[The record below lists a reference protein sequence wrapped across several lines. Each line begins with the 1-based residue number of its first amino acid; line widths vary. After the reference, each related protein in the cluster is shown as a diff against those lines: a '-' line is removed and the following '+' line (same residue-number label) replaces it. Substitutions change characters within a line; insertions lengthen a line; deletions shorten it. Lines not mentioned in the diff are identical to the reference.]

1 MYAVMKQSLREG
13 VVYSPEG
20 MARAWYPHKRLAP
33 NVIVNPKRA
42 FGQPILKDSGVPT
55 VTLYDSFKADERNYE
70 TVANWFELPV
80 AQVKEAV
87 KFEELLAQA
96 GEGRA

>member
-1 MYAVMKQSLREG
+1 
-13 VVYSPEG
+13 
-20 MARAWYPHKRLAP
+20 
-33 NVIVNPKRA
+33 
-42 FGQPILKDSGVPT
+42 T
-55 VTLYDSFKADERNYE
+55 VTLYDSFKADERNHE

-87 KFEELLAQA
+87 KFEELLARA